1 VSHRGKDVGQ
11 EVADE
16 YNGRFDVNMHGED
29 FGSNEAILNFLQD
42 SDVVVGSAKAGIQVM
57 SKKQLEQAPHLLVAA
72 DVNAVP
78 PAGIEGIDVN
88 DMGKELDFTPNEAAA
103 IGALAIGN
111 VKHKVHYRLFEVMKN
126 TDKPLYIDHEMAF
139 ETARKYAGK

>member
-1 VSHRGKDVGQ
+1 
-11 EVADE
+11 
-16 YNGRFDVNMHGED
+16 
-29 FGSNEAILNFLQD
+29 
-42 SDVVVGSAKAGIQVM
+42 VVVGSAKAGIQVL
-57 SKKQLEQAPHLLVAA
+57 SKKQLEQALRLLVAA

-88 DMGKELDFTPNEAAA
+88 DMGKELDFTPNKAAA

-111 VKHKVHYRLFEVMKN
+111 VKYKVHYRLFEMMKD
-126 TDKPLYIDHEMAF
+126 TDKLLYIDHEMAF

>member
-16 YNGRFDVNMHGED
+16 YNGRFDVNMQGED

-57 SKKQLEQAPHLLVAA
+57 SKKQLEQAPRLLVAA

-88 DMGKELDFTPNEAAA
+88 DMSKELDFTPNEAAA

-111 VKHKVHYRLFEVMKN
+111 VKYKVHYVYSR
-126 TDKPLYIDHEMAF
+126 
-139 ETARKYAGK
+139 